1 MTQNIPRPDQSGGG
15 RVVSLIEHAP
25 ALSAGSKLTRG
36 STMTAADRH
45 EAAVKIAARHN
56 SGLRSRPLGVNP
68 SHAPENAGVE
78 K

>member
-1 MTQNIPRPDQSGGG
+1 MTQNIPRPDGSGGG

-36 STMTAADRH
+36 PTMTAADRH

-56 SGLRSRPLGVNP
+56 SALRSKIGANP
-68 SHAPENAGVE
+68 AHAPENAGVE

>member
-56 SGLRSRPLGVNP
+56 SALRSKIGAHP